1 MDPHQNPLPP
11 NLKVP
16 ARVQV
21 KRGELVVHDGRAA
34 RVIAIESPTKIMLG
48 IVGTQQILWVGAS
61 ELSRYCQDR
70 VSVAADRSVCDLPSD
85 DALER
90 AEAWVREFAR
100 SAERG
105 FLVYRDQLQIAQR
118 MDVSVR
124 TVARRFD
131 TFRDDPSPAAQLRLK
146 PGPKAGVK
154 TLPPAVEALI
164 EKVIDEMYESEERPT
179 VQAATEEVSR
189 QFKNLGLHG
198 RPPSYSSVR
207 SRVRDRSQWKS
218 QRKRHGRV
226 RGDAMAGP
234 AGPLTKK
241 YKPLDLVQI
250 DHAIVDLILVDPDT
264 REEIGRPW
272 ITLAIDVGTR
282 VILGFYLTFDDPSQ
296 TSVALCLEHCCFP
309 KDTWLKS
316 IGYEGEWR
324 PFGLM
329 KSVGWDNAKCF
340 KPTSLRQALRAQGV
354 EVRFRRIRTPTHGAH
369 IERYIGTY
377 MGKIHLLKGTTFS
390 NTKEREDYDSQKR
403 AVMSL
408 KELTL
413 WSVHQINGVYHNQK
427 HDGLGCTPLQ
437 AWDREWIDVN
447 GRCLIP
453 PFPED
458 QRDFRLSMLPGKY
471 RSIGREG
478 IQLFSLKYWDDF
490 LTPLMGH
497 KEQVWVAFDPRN
509 ISVVFLK
516 YGDRFIDIAWR
527 DRTRRPCALF
537 ELKAAKE
544 RVKACGGDTRRESEI
559 FFHMNKMREIEE
571 AAEQLTRTQRRN
583 KARRPPESRPKVIRE
598 EVIDYQ
604 NACITSLDPLD
615 ALT

>member
-1 MDPHQNPLPP
+1 MDAYQNPLPP

-21 KRGELVVHDGRAA
+21 KRGELVVHEGRAA
-34 RVIAIESPTKIMLG
+34 RVIAIESPAKIMLG
-48 IVGTQQILWVGAS
+48 IVGTRQVIWAKAY
-61 ELSRYCQDR
+61 ELGCYREDQ
-70 VSVAADRSVCDLPSD
+70 VSTATDRSVCNIPSD
-85 DALER
+85 AALTR
-90 AEAWVREFAR
+90 AEAWVSEFAL
-100 SAERG
+100 SGEAG
-105 FLVYRDQLQIAQR
+105 FLKYCDQLKIAQL

-131 TFRDDPSPAAQLRLK
+131 TFREDPSPASQLHLK
-146 PGPKAGVK
+146 PGPKKGAK
-154 TLPPAVEALI
+154 TLPPAVETLI
-164 EKVIDEMYESEERPT
+164 EKTIEETYESEERPT
-179 VQAATEEVSR
+179 LQATTDEVSR
-189 QFKNLGLHG
+189 RFKNLGLPG
-198 RPPSYSSVR
+198 KAPSYSSVR
-207 SRVRDRSQWKS
+207 SRVLDRSQWKA

-241 YKPLDLVQI
+241 CKALDLVQI
-250 DHAIVDLILVDPDT
+250 DHAIVDLIVVDPDT

-282 VILGFYLTFDDPSQ
+282 VILGFYLSFDDPSQ

-309 KDTWLKS
+309 KDEWLES
-316 IGYEGEWR
+316 IGYEGGWR

-329 KSVGWDNAKCF
+329 KRVGWDNGKCF
-340 KPTSLRQALRAQGV
+340 KPTSLRQALRVQGV
-354 EVRFRRIRTPTHGAH
+354 EVRFRQIRTPTHGAH

-390 NTKEREDYDSQKR
+390 NTKDREDYDSQKR

-408 KELTL
+408 DELTL
-413 WSVHQINGVYHNQK
+413 WSVHQINGVYHNQV
-427 HDGLGCTPLQ
+427 HNGLGCTPLQ
-437 AWDREWIDVN
+437 AWDREWVDVS

-458 QRDFRLSMLPGKY
+458 RRDFRLAMLPGKY
-471 RSIGREG
+471 RSVGREG
-478 IQLFSLKYWDDF
+478 IHLFDLKYWDDF
-490 LTPLMGH
+490 LTPLMGR
-497 KEQVWVAFDPRN
+497 KERFWVAFDPRN

-537 ELKAAKE
+537 ELKEAKKK
-544 RVKACGGDTRRESEI
+544 VKEGGGDFRRESEI

-571 AAEQLTRTQRRN
+571 AAVQLTRSQRRA
-583 KARRPPESRPKVIRE
+583 KARRPPEKLPKVASE
-598 EVIDYQ
+598 EAVDYQ
-604 NACITSLDPLD
+604 STCITSLDPLD
-615 ALT
+615 ALA